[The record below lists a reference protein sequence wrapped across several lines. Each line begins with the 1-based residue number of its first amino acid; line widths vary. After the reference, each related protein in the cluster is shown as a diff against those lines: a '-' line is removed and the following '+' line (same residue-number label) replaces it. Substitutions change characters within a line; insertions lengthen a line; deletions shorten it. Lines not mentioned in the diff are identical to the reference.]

1 MILTMPCLWALF
13 SHSFVNHSVERE
25 VFEDDEK
32 AAFPK
37 MLFLQQI
44 NEVSFAVN
52 DMLLYLDTHPED
64 QKALRYF
71 PIFLTVATS

>member
-1 MILTMPCLWALF
+1 LTMPCLWALF

-37 MLFLQQI
+37 MLF
-44 NEVSFAVN
+44 FTA
-52 DMLLYLDTHPED
+52 D
-64 QKALRYF
+64 Q
-71 PIFLTVATS
+71 